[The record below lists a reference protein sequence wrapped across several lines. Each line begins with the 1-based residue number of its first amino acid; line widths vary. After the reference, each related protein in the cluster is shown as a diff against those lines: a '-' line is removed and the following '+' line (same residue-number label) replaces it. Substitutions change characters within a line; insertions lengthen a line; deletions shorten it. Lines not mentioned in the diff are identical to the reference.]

1 MFLDSLRPIEEVFGR
16 LQRDLFLF
24 NETYVIL
31 PSFIEQ
37 AIEKLRNYRD
47 KFLHESYQ
55 SPNRIWDDRDLELA
69 SEIFITGNTYT
80 KVWPIVIQ
88 HNAKKDQHL
97 NKNISKRQQKLLV
110 QSNEHQMNT
119 NFNGENELRR
129 LDDFK
134 TAHEKAV
141 CIRSA
146 VDSALAAKT
155 MMVMDAKSSSVS
167 YRPSVDQAPMAADET
182 LTAFIDLICQ
192 FVSTAKSDEP
202 VHLVAHEYY
211 IEKFRFFPLPQD
223 VDYAFTTYRGVLE
236 YLSDSS
242 LWY

>member
-1 MFLDSLRPIEEVFGR
+1 MDSLRPIEKVFES
-16 LQRDLFLF
+16 LQKHLFLF
-24 NETYVIL
+24 NESYVIL
-31 PSFIEQ
+31 PNFVEE
-37 AIEKLRNYRD
+37 AIGKLRGYRD
-47 KFLHESYQ
+47 QFLHESYQ

-88 HNAKKDQHL
+88 HNAEKDKNL
-97 NKNISKRQQKLLV
+97 NKNIFKRQQKLLV

-119 NFNGENELRR
+119 NFNGENELRK

-146 VDSALAAKT
+146 VDSAVAAKS
-155 MMVMDAKSSSVS
+155 MMVIDAKNSSVS
-167 YRPSVDQAPMAADET
+167 YRSSVDQAPMAADET

-192 FVSTAKSDEP
+192 FVSTAKPDEP

-211 IEKFRFFPLPQD
+211 IEKFRFLSLPQD

-242 LWY
+242 RWY